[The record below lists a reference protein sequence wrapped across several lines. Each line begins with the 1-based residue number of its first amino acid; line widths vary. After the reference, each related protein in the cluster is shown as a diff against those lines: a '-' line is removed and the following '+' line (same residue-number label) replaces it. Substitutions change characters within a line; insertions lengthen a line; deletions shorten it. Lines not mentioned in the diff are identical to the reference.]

1 MKTGNSKTSRFKTV
15 VPLMI
20 YMAPKEVAH
29 LKAFAKSKRQAVS
42 HVAREAISARLSGEQ
57 DQYLA
62 GFNDGLTRAMALAH
76 EAPGGKMAFP
86 NGKTFADTV
95 CESLK
100 AHIKDEVEGTPRRPD
115 LSPKNP
121 WTND

>member
-1 MKTGNSKTSRFKTV
+1 
-15 VPLMI
+15 MI

-42 HVAREAISARLSGEQ
+42 HVAREAIRARLSGDQ
-57 DQYLA
+57 NQYLA
-62 GFNDGLTRAMALAH
+62 GFNDGLNKAMALAH

-86 NGKTFADTV
+86 NGKTFADTI

-100 AHIKDEVEGTPRRPD
+100 AQIKDEVEGTPRRPD
-115 LSPKNP
+115 VSPKNP

>member
-1 MKTGNSKTSRFKTV
+1 
-15 VPLMI
+15 MI
-20 YMAPKEVAH
+20 YMAPKEVAQ

-62 GFNDGLTRAMALAH
+62 GFNDGLNRAMALAH

-86 NGKTFADTV
+86 NGKTFADTI
-95 CESLK
+95 CDALR
-100 AHIKDEVEGTPRRPD
+100 AHIKDEIDTPRRPD
-115 LSPKNP
+115 VSPKNP
-121 WTND
+121 WASD

>member
-20 YMAPKEVAH
+20 YMAPKEVAQ

-62 GFNDGLTRAMALAH
+62 GFNDGLNKAMALAH

-86 NGKTFADTV
+86 NGQTFADTI
-95 CESLK
+95 CDALR
-100 AHIKDEVEGTPRRPD
+100 AHIKDEIDTPRRPD
-115 LSPKNP
+115 VPFKNP
-121 WTND
+121 WASD

>member
-1 MKTGNSKTSRFKTV
+1 
-15 VPLMI
+15 MI
-20 YMAPKEVAH
+20 YMAPKEVAQ

-62 GFNDGLTRAMALAH
+62 GFNDGLNKAMALAH

-86 NGKTFADTV
+86 NGKTFADTI
-95 CESLK
+95 CDALR
-100 AHIKDEVEGTPRRPD
+100 AHIKDEIDTPRRPD
-115 LSPKNP
+115 VPSKNP
-121 WTND
+121 WASD